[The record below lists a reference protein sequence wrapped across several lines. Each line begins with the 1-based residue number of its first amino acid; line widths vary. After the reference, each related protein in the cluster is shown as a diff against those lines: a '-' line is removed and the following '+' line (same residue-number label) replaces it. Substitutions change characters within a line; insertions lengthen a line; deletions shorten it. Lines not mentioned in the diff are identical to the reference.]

1 MPTLY
6 ELFYFILD
14 GKFAAY
20 MQVEIQ
26 NDGPVT
32 IHVDSRA
39 TKTQVEYSSS
49 TPTPPPTPPPLTCPW
64 VLDVSKSLIFC

>member
-49 TPTPPPTPPPLTCPW
+49 TTL
-64 VLDVSKSLIFC
+64 